1 MWWLDPSGSGPGA
14 EDIRDGHFPT
24 LHRLEGPEDVKLH
37 HHLVPGE
44 LCAGEGD
51 EPVQLLG
58 ADAGPLGSRNVIE
71 GRITLLI
78 PQKAS

>member
-37 HHLVPGE
+37 HHLVPGDS
-44 LCAGEGD
+44 AR
-51 EPVQLLG
+51 VR
-58 ADAGPLGSRNVIE
+58 ATSRSSSSGPMPARLAAA
-71 GRITLLI
+71 T
-78 PQKAS
+78 